1 MAAAIF
7 WHDGKWY
14 EDQQPKLL
22 GPMDHAMWMATLA
35 FDGARAFDGLAPD
48 LDRHCARLIDST
60 RKMLLEPTLSA
71 GEVHDLCLQAVR
83 RLPHDVPLYVR
94 PMFYAMRGFVT
105 PEPDSTDFAL
115 AVYASPMPEP
125 RGLSVCF
132 SSYRRPARDAAPT
145 DAKAGC
151 LYPNMQRALVEAA
164 GRGFDNAITLDAS
177 ANVAELATAN
187 LWIATDGVAMT
198 PACNGTFL
206 NGITRQRVIRLLR
219 EAGTEVQETT
229 LTKADILDA
238 DEVFSTGNYGKVLP
252 ITRVEDRHYQTGHVY
267 QKARELYFE
276 FARSQPVG

>member
-7 WHDGKWY
+7 WHDGNWY

-22 GPMDHAMWMATLA
+22 GPMDHAMWMASLA

-48 LDRHCARLIDST
+48 LDRHCARLIDSA
-60 RKMLLEPTLSA
+60 RKMLLTPTMTA
-71 GEVHDLCLQAVR
+71 DEIHDLCRQAIR
-83 RLPHDVPLYVR
+83 RLPKDTALYVR
-94 PMFYAMRGFVT
+94 PMFFAMRGFVV
-105 PEPDSTDFAL
+105 PESASTEFAL
-115 AVYASPMPEP
+115 AVYPSPMPEAK
-125 RGLSVCF
+125 GMTCCF

-151 LYPNMQRALVEAA
+151 LYPNMQRALVEA
-164 GRGFDNAITLDAS
+164 GERGFDNAITFDAA

-187 LWIATDGVAMT
+187 LWIAKDGVAMT
-198 PACNGTFL
+198 PVCNGTFL
-206 NGITRQRVIRLLR
+206 NGITRQRVIALLR

-252 ITRVEDRHYQTGHVY
+252 ITKVEDRHFQSGRIYQR
-267 QKARELYFE
+267 ARELYFE

>member
-7 WHDGKWY
+7 WHDGRWY

-22 GPMDHAMWMATLA
+22 GPMDHAMWMASLA

-60 RKMLLEPTLSA
+60 RKMLLEPTMGA
-71 GEVHDLCLQAVR
+71 DEVLGLCRQATR
-83 RLPHDVPLYVR
+83 RLPREVPVYVR

-105 PEPDSTDFAL
+105 PEPESTEFAL

-125 RGLSVCF
+125 RGMSVCF

-164 GRGFDNAITLDAS
+164 GRGFDNGITLDAS

-187 LWIATDGVAMT
+187 LWIARDGVAMT
-198 PACNGTFL
+198 PVCNGTFL
-206 NGITRQRVIRLLR
+206 NGITRQRVIQLLR
-219 EAGTEVQETT
+219 QAGTEVREMT
-229 LTKADILDA
+229 LTRQDILDA

-252 ITRVEDRHYQTGHVY
+252 ITKVEDRHYQAGRLY
-267 QKARELYFE
+267 QRARELYFE
-276 FARSQPVG
+276 FARSQPV

>member
-1 MAAAIF
+1 MAAIF

-35 FDGARAFDGLAPD
+35 FDGARAFEGLAPD

-83 RLPHDVPLYVR
+83 RLPRDVPLYVR
-94 PMFYAMRGFVT
+94 PMFFAMRGFVV
-105 PEPDSTDFAL
+105 PEADSTEFAL
-115 AVYASPMPEP
+115 AVYSSPMPEP
-125 RGLSVCF
+125 KGMSCCF

-187 LWIATDGVAMT
+187 LWIARDGVAMT
-198 PACNGTFL
+198 PVCNGTFL
-206 NGITRQRVIRLLR
+206 NGITRQRVIQLLR
-219 EAGTEVQETT
+219 DAGTEVQETT
-229 LTKADILDA
+229 LTKADIVDA
-238 DEVFSTGNYGKVLP
+238 DEVFCTGNYGKVLP
-252 ITRVEDRHYQTGHVY
+252 ITKVEDRHYQTGHVY
-267 QKARELYFE
+267 QKARDLYFE

>member
-22 GPMDHAMWMATLA
+22 GPMDHAMWMASLA

-48 LDRHCARLIDST
+48 LDRHCARLIDSA
-60 RKMLLEPTLSA
+60 RKMLLTPTMTA
-71 GEVHDLCLQAVR
+71 DEIHDLCRQAIR
-83 RLPHDVPLYVR
+83 RLPKDTALYVR
-94 PMFYAMRGFVT
+94 PMFFAMRGFVV
-105 PEPDSTDFAL
+105 PESASTEFAL
-115 AVYASPMPEP
+115 AVYPSPMPEAK
-125 RGLSVCF
+125 GMTCCF

-151 LYPNMQRALVEAA
+151 LYPNMQRALVEA
-164 GRGFDNAITLDAS
+164 GERGFDNAITFDAA

-187 LWIATDGVAMT
+187 LWIAKDGVAMT
-198 PACNGTFL
+198 PVCNGTFL
-206 NGITRQRVIRLLR
+206 NGITRQRVIALLR

-252 ITRVEDRHYQTGHVY
+252 ITKVEDRHYQAGRVY
-267 QKARELYFE
+267 QRTRELYFE

>member
-7 WHDGKWY
+7 WHDGRWY
-14 EDQQPKLL
+14 EDRQPKLL
-22 GPMDHAMWMATLA
+22 GPMDHAMWMASLA
-35 FDGARAFDGLAPD
+35 FDGARAFEGLAPD

-60 RKMLLEPTLSA
+60 RKMLLEPTMTADQVL
-71 GEVHDLCLQAVR
+71 ELCRQAIR
-83 RLPHDVPLYVR
+83 RLPREVPVYVR

-105 PEPDSTDFAL
+105 PEPESTEFAL

-125 RGLSVCF
+125 KGMSVCF

-164 GRGFDNAITLDAS
+164 GRGFDNGITLDAS

-187 LWIATDGVAMT
+187 LWIAKDGVALT
-198 PACNGTFL
+198 PASNGTFL
-206 NGITRQRVIRLLR
+206 AGITRQRVIQLLR

-229 LTKADILDA
+229 LSRQDILDA

-252 ITRVEDRHYQTGHVY
+252 ITKVEDRHYQAGRIY

-276 FARSQPVG
+276 FASTQPV

>member
-7 WHDGKWY
+7 WHDGRWY

-22 GPMDHAMWMATLA
+22 GPMDHAMWMASLA

-71 GEVHDLCLQAVR
+71 GEVLDLCREAIR
-83 RLPHDVPLYVR
+83 RLPRSVPLYVR

-105 PEPDSTDFAL
+105 PEPSSTEFAL
-115 AVYASPMPEP
+115 AVYPSPMPEP
-125 RGLSVCF
+125 AGLSVCF

-164 GRGFDNAITLDAS
+164 GRGFDNGITLDAS

-187 LWIATDGVAMT
+187 LWIARDGVAMT
-198 PACNGTFL
+198 PASNGTFL
-206 NGITRQRVIRLLR
+206 AGITRARVAQLLR

-229 LTKADILDA
+229 LTKQDILDA
-238 DEVFSTGNYGKVLP
+238 DEVFCSGNYGN
-252 ITRVEDRHYQTGHVY
+252 QTGHVY
-267 QKARELYFE
+267 QKARDLYFE

>member
-22 GPMDHAMWMATLA
+22 GPMDHAMWMASLA

-48 LDRHCARLIDST
+48 LDRHCARLIDSA
-60 RKMLLEPTLSA
+60 RKMLLTPTMTA
-71 GEVHDLCLQAVR
+71 DEIHDLCRQAIR
-83 RLPHDVPLYVR
+83 RLPKDTALYVR
-94 PMFYAMRGFVT
+94 PMFFAMRGFVV
-105 PEPDSTDFAL
+105 PESASTEFAL
-115 AVYASPMPEP
+115 AVYPSPMPDAK
-125 RGLSVCF
+125 GMTCCF

-151 LYPNMQRALVEAA
+151 LYPNMQRALVEASE
-164 GRGFDNAITLDAS
+164 RGFDNAITFDAA

-187 LWIATDGVAMT
+187 LWIAKDGVAMT
-198 PACNGTFL
+198 PVCNGTVL
-206 NGITRQRVIRLLR
+206 NGITRQRVIALLR

-252 ITRVEDRHYQTGHVY
+252 ITKVEDRHFQSGRIYQR
-267 QKARELYFE
+267 ARELYFE